1 MTTQVGTLAKHREG
15 RKRGEAGGDVHD
27 DAARKV
33 VDAPSRHVPV
43 RAPHHVAER
52 AVDEEE
58 PDRNEG
64 EVRSHT

>member
-1 MTTQVGTLAKHREG
+1 MTTQLGTLAKHREG

-33 VDAPSRHVPV
+33 LDAQGRHVPV
-43 RAPHHVAER
+43 RAPHHVAQR
-52 AVDEEE
+52 AVDKED